1 MFVSALKD
9 LMTNELQI
17 INMNE
22 WYDRFFKNTK
32 KEIHWKE
39 GRSAYSIADF
49 LMNKNGEKI
58 ISDSISNILN
68 EEIIL
73 KTAYPEMEVR
83 FDTYG
88 HGREHDIG
96 IWGETISN
104 KKIFY
109 L

>member
-1 MFVSALKD
+1 MIYKD
-9 LMTNELQI
+9 ANELQI

-58 ISDSISNILN
+58 ISDSISNIF
-68 EEIIL
+68 
-73 KTAYPEMEVR
+73 T
-83 FDTYG
+83 
-88 HGREHDIG
+88 
-96 IWGETISN
+96 
-104 KKIFY
+104 
-109 L
+109 